1 MDILFPKIVDNHYK
15 GHKIVLWILGFY
27 VVKSFLASGI
37 HMFAADGGAQSIG
50 SITLDAFTQGGADSV
65 ITIFSLWGMEQFVI
79 GIIVLVILWR
89 YKSLIPFAWAIYSI
103 EYLGRF
109 FIPMLKPGFATD
121 HVPPGAIL
129 DYILVPLA
137 ILMFVISIYTSKK
150 TSI

>member
-1 MDILFPKIVDNHYK
+1 MIDILIPKIVDNHYK
-15 GHKIVLWILGFY
+15 GNKIALWVLGFY
-27 VVKSFLASGI
+27 VFKSFLASSI
-37 HMFAADGGAQSIG
+37 HIFAADGGAQSIA

-109 FIPMLKPGFATD
+109 FIPMLKPELF
-121 HVPPGAIL
+121 
-129 DYILVPLA
+129 
-137 ILMFVISIYTSKK
+137 
-150 TSI
+150 